1 MSNRGEPVADEPST
15 EPASMSTGFRRFFLR
30 GLAALLP
37 TIVTIALLVWAFSVV
52 QHVVERPLT
61 QGLVS
66 LLAIRGEEKNFD
78 LVKLRDDLLKY
89 GTPLDEFDPRFG
101 QLTREY
107 KLIADPAVPAKLKR
121 LILWQVVFRK
131 YHLGL
136 LMFAVAIIAV
146 YFLGFFMASF
156 MGRAMLR
163 VLESAIGRVPLVKA
177 IYPHVKQVTD
187 FVLNQRKVSFGGVVA
202 VQYPRKGIWSLGLMT
217 GAGLRSIR
225 DQAGTDVVSIF
236 MPSSPTPVS
245 GYVIMV
251 PAKDVVELAISV
263 DDAFRFIVTGG
274 VVKPPGE
281 TPLEQAD
288 AGESGEPAG
297 STPQLPGV
305 TED

>member
-1 MSNRGEPVADEPST
+1 MGEPVADGPST

-37 TIVTIALLVWAFSVV
+37 TIVTIALLVWAYNFV
-52 QHVVERPLT
+52 QHVIERPLT

-66 LLAIRGEEKNFD
+66 VLAIRGEEKDFA
-78 LVKLRDDLLKY
+78 LTRMRGDLLKY
-89 GTPLDEFDPRFG
+89 GTPLDEFDHQLG

-107 KLIADPAVPAKLKR
+107 KVIADPAAPAKLKR
-121 LILWQVVFRK
+121 LMLWQVVFRK

-136 LMFAVAIIAV
+136 LVFAVVIAAV
-146 YFLGFFMASF
+146 YFLGFFLASF

-163 VLESAIGRVPLVKA
+163 ALESAIGRIPLVKA

-187 FVLNQRKVSFGGVVA
+187 FVLNQRKVTFGGVVA

-225 DQAGTDVVSIF
+225 DRAGTDVVSIF

-281 TPLEQAD
+281 ILLEHAD
-288 AGESGEPAG
+288 AAELGEPAG
-297 STPQLPGV
+297 STPKLPGV
-305 TED
+305 IED

>member
-1 MSNRGEPVADEPST
+1 MSNRDEPVADEPST
-15 EPASMSTGFRRFFLR
+15 EPAGVSTGFRRFFLR

-37 TIVTIALLVWAFSVV
+37 TIVTIALLVWAYNFVE
-52 QHVVERPLT
+52 HVIERPLT

-66 LLAIRGEEKNFD
+66 VLAIRGEEKDFA
-78 LVKLRDDLLKY
+78 LARMRGDLLKY
-89 GTPLDEFDPRFG
+89 GTPLDEFDPQLG

-107 KLIADPAVPAKLKR
+107 KVIADPAAPAKLKR
-121 LILWQVVFRK
+121 LMLWQVFFRK

-136 LMFAVAIIAV
+136 LVFAVVIVAV
-146 YFLGFFMASF
+146 YFLGFFLASL

-163 VLESAIGRVPLVKA
+163 ALESAIGRIPLVKA

-202 VQYPRKGIWSLGLMT
+202 IQYPRKGIWSLGLMT

-225 DQAGTDVVSIF
+225 DRAGTDVVSVF

-281 TPLEQAD
+281 TLLEQVGV
-288 AGESGEPAG
+288 GESGESSG
-297 STPQLPGV
+297 STPKLPGAA
-305 TED
+305 ED